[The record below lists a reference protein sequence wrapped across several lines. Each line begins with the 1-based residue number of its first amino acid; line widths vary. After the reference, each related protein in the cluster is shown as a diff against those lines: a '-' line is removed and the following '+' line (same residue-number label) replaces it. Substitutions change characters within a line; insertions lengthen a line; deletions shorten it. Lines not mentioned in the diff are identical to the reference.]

1 MTSEERL
8 ENIFMSYIRKI
19 PEDLK
24 PGEKREVSC
33 PCGGTLLINC
43 SKLNNH
49 LHLYCDKCKFN
60 LMQ

>member
-1 MTSEERL
+1 MTNEEKL
-8 ENIFMSYIRKI
+8 ENIFMTYLRKI

-33 PCGGTLLINC
+33 PCGGTLRISM

-49 LHLYCDKCKFN
+49 LRVYCDKCKFN

>member
-1 MTSEERL
+1 MTNEEKL
-8 ENIFMSYIRKI
+8 ENIFMTYLRKI

-33 PCGGTLLINC
+33 PCGGTLRISM

-49 LHLYCDKCKFN
+49 LHVCCDKCKFN

>member
-1 MTSEERL
+1 MTNEEKL
-8 ENIFMSYIRKI
+8 ENILMTYLRKI

-33 PCGGTLLINC
+33 PCGGTLRISM

-49 LHLYCDKCKFN
+49 LHVYCDKCKFN

>member
-1 MTSEERL
+1 MTNEEKL
-8 ENIFMSYIRKI
+8 ENVFMTYLRKI

-33 PCGGTLLINC
+33 PCGGILRISM

-49 LHLYCDKCKFN
+49 LHVYCDKCKFN

>member
-1 MTSEERL
+1 MTNEEKL
-8 ENIFMSYIRKI
+8 ENVFMTYLRKI

-33 PCGGTLLINC
+33 PCGGILRISM
-43 SKLNNH
+43 SKLNSH
-49 LHLYCDKCKFN
+49 LHVYCDKCKFN